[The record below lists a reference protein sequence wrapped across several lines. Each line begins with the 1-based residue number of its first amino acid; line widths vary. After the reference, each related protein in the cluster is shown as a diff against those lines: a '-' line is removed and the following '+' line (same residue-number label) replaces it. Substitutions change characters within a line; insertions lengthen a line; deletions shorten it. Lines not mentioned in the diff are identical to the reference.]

1 MGCVRIE
8 GVERWTVS
16 VEIGVPTQA
25 IGAPVSLNTERSVEP
40 PYMLGALTW
49 RDKEG
54 LVQGI
59 QYIGGAFAP
68 GGDATLN
75 NLDPPVQAVEMEY
88 SGYVELAMDLLWEDD
103 NL

>member
-1 MGCVRIE
+1 MGCIRIE

-16 VEIGVPTQA
+16 VEIGVPTQV

-40 PYMLGALTW
+40 PYMLGAL
-49 RDKEG
+49 
-54 LVQGI
+54 VQGI
-59 QYIGGAFAP
+59 QYIGGVFAP

-75 NLDPPVQAVEMEY
+75 NLDPPAQAVEMEY
-88 SGYVELAMDLLWEDD
+88 SGYVELAMDLLWEDG